1 MSGRARRFG
10 EGIGRVRSARV
21 GCGMLS
27 QIRGGGPERA
37 GKWRSYLSFFL
48 LSGVPPGLGRA
59 GRGGGEG
66 GGRKF
71 NFKRHHGSVA
81 VAFGAFV
88 PAAASETVR
97 GGLGNVLSN
106 TFS

>member
-1 MSGRARRFG
+1 MWNALADSRRG
-10 EGIGRVRSARV
+10 TGK
-21 GCGMLS
+21 
-27 QIRGGGPERA
+27 GGKVAKLPLFFYSLASLQGWA
-37 GKWRSYLSFFL
+37 GQ
-48 LSGVPPGLGRA
+48 
-59 GRGGGEG
+59 GGGEGRG

>member
-1 MSGRARRFG
+1 MECSRRFEAGDRKGRESG
-10 EGIGRVRSARV
+10 EATS
-21 GCGMLS
+21 L
-27 QIRGGGPERA
+27 
-37 GKWRSYLSFFL
+37 FL
-48 LSGVPPGLGRA
+48 LSGVPPGLGWA

-66 GGRKF
+66 GGGKF

>member
-37 GKWRSYLSFFL
+37 GKWRSYLSFFTL
-48 LSGVPPGLGRA
+48 WRPSRAGLGREG
-59 GRGGGEG
+59 GRGGG